1 MRDADLAVRDI
12 TKSLTLHDVNV
23 PICLA
28 SPVVVLP
35 VSMFYANCY
44 NPRLLDWIWR
54 IDLDEIR
61 VNELDPRVV
70 KKALLQREEGDAV
83 RCLTCS
89 HRCLLHEGKVGI
101 CGTRINIQ
109 GSVKTLVYGNVSSIN
124 NNPVEKKPFFHF
136 APGTMALTVGSWG
149 CNASCPFCQNFDIS
163 KIGPT
168 PDLTRYV
175 SPEEFVSMAAKKG
188 SRGVSISFSE
198 AATLML
204 EWNLEVFRLTRK
216 QGLYNTIVTNGYMT
230 TEALD
235 LMIDAGLDAANV
247 DVKGC
252 EPQVRRM
259 CGIAL
264 QPVLDNIM
272 HMIECGVHVELTTLV
287 VPKLSDNIECQESLA
302 EWILE
307 SVGPK
312 VPWHLSRY
320 FPAYMYS
327 EPATSLKVLTEARD
341 MARRKG
347 LQFVY
352 IGNVRQKGLEDTLCP
367 NCGNLCYER
376 LVFSSR
382 NVATSTDGKCA
393 KCGYDLGIRR
403 L

>member
-1 MRDADLAVRDI
+1 M
-12 TKSLTLHDVNV
+12 
-23 PICLA
+23 
-28 SPVVVLP
+28 
-35 VSMFYANCY
+35 
-44 NPRLLDWIWR
+44 
-54 IDLDEIR
+54 DEIR

-70 KKALLQREEGDAV
+70 KEALLQREEGDAV

-89 HRCLLHEGKVGI
+89 HRCLLHEGKVGV
-101 CGTRINIQ
+101 CSTRINIQ

-175 SPEEFVSMAAKKG
+175 SPEEFVSMATKKG

-272 HMIECGVHVELTTLV
+272 HMIKRGVHVELTTLI
-287 VPKLSDNIECQESLA
+287 VPKLNDNIECQESLA
-302 EWILE
+302 EWIFE
-307 SVGPK
+307 HTGPK
-312 VPWHLSRY
+312 TPWHLSRY

-327 EPATSLKVLTEARD
+327 EPATSLKVLADARD
-341 MARRKG
+341 MARHKG

-367 NCGNLCYER
+367 GCGKLCYER
-376 LVFSSR
+376 LAFSSR
-382 NVATSTDGKCA
+382 NVATSTDGKCT